1 MKNLR
6 TFTSQLNWF
15 KFLESQAKQVL
26 FVGGLVRD
34 ELLGKQSKDVDLLVR
49 GLDLDQ
55 IQSLLEN
62 FGTVATQFVG
72 NKVASLKFQPF
83 DWTEDE
89 PIDIVIPRTERK
101 TGNGHTGF
109 EIVVDKDLSL
119 EEDMKRRDFTINAI
133 CMDGK
138 GNLFDVFG
146 GVEDLKNKKL
156 RMASQNTFV
165 EDPLRMLRAVQFA
178 SRFDF
183 EIEEETLLKIKE
195 NAHLIEQITPE
206 RIIGEFKKIVEKGKP
221 ESGIVN
227 LWMTG
232 LFKYIFQDTERLL
245 IDFFQTMKIQT
256 IGEFVFVAVKDI
268 YVKQL
273 PSTGFNEITVDKG
286 LVSFAKDKLKLDN
299 HSLKEIETLQVAQEH
314 MLSNNDSSAEKYL
327 ARLTLVQMN
336 KICPSVLEKSL
347 LIPTKLKS
355 CFVDD
360 FQSGKFPISLKQL
373 AVNGD
378 DLLALDFQA
387 KKIGT
392 VLNELLF
399 AVLDE
404 KVENDKQQLV
414 QRAERFLSFF
424 KNNV

>member
-6 TFTSQLNWF
+6 ITTSQMDWF
-15 KFLESQAKQVL
+15 KILESQSKQVL

-34 ELLGKQSKDVDLLVR
+34 ELLGKQSKDVDLLVL
-49 GLDLDQ
+49 GMDLIDIEQ
-55 IQSLLEN
+55 ILLP
-62 FGTVATQFVG
+62 FGTVVSQNVG
-72 NKVASLKFQPF
+72 GKVASLKFQPF

-101 TGNGHTGF
+101 TGEGHTGF
-109 EIVVDKDLSL
+109 EIIVDKDLPL

-156 RMASQNTFV
+156 RMVSQNTFV

-178 SRFDF
+178 SRFEF
-183 EIEEETLLKIKE
+183 EIEEATFLQIQG
-195 NAHLIEQITPE
+195 NAHLIKQITPE
-206 RIIGEFKKIVEKGKP
+206 RILIEFKKIVEKGKP
-221 ESGIVN
+221 E
-227 LWMTG
+227 LG
-232 LFKYIFQDTERLL
+232 LSLLQDTTLFNHIFETKLKTDL
-245 IDFFQTMKIQT
+245 DLSEAQKIKT
-256 IGEFVFVAVKDI
+256 IGEFVFVILKDI
-268 YVKQL
+268 YVKE
-273 PSTGFNEITVDKG
+273 PFGFKVVDKG
-286 LVSFAKDKLKLDN
+286 LISFAKDKLKLDN
-299 HSLKEIETLQVAQEH
+299 HGLKEIEALQAAQEH
-314 MLSNNDSSAEKYL
+314 LFELNCENTTYL
-327 ARLTLVQMN
+327 KRLTVCQIN
-336 KICPSVLEKSL
+336 KICSSVLEQSL
-347 LIPTKLKS
+347 LISKQLKN
-355 CFVDD
+355 CFFDD

-378 DLLALDFQA
+378 DLLTLDFQP
-387 KKIGT
+387 KKIGF

-404 KVENDKQQLV
+404 KVENNKQQLV
-414 QRAERFLSFF
+414 QRAERFLSFC

>member
-6 TFTSQLNWF
+6 VFTSQLDWF
-15 KFLESQAKQVL
+15 KKLESQVKQVL

-49 GLDLDQ
+49 GLELDQ

-62 FGTVATQFVG
+62 FGTVVTQFVG

-156 RMASQNTFV
+156 RMVSQNTFI

-178 SRFDF
+178 SRFQF
-183 EIEEETLLKIKE
+183 EIEEETFLKIQD
-195 NAHLIEQITPE
+195 NAHLIKQITPE
-206 RIIGEFKKIVEKGKP
+206 RILIEFKKIVEKGKP
-221 ESGIVN
+221 EI
-227 LWMTG
+227 G
-232 LFKYIFQDTERLL
+232 LSLLQHTTLFDYIFETDLKTDLDLSEVHN
-245 IDFFQTMKIQT
+245 IKT
-256 IGEFVFVAVKDI
+256 IGEFVFVALKDI
-268 YVKQL
+268 YVKE
-273 PSTGFNEITVDKG
+273 PFGFKVVDKS
-286 LVSFAKDKLKLDN
+286 LISFAKDKLKLDN
-299 HSLKEIETLQVAQEH
+299 HSLKEIEALQATQEH
-314 MLSNNDSSAEKYL
+314 LFELNCETELYL
-327 ARLTLVQMN
+327 RRLTVCQMN

-347 LIPTKLKS
+347 LIPTKLKM

-378 DLLALDFQA
+378 DLLALNFQP
-387 KKIGT
+387 KMIGT

-404 KVENDKQQLV
+404 KVENDKEQLI
-414 QRAERFLSFF
+414 QRAERFLSFC